1 MNTNNKARKLVAHR
15 GDNTNYPENSYA
27 ALEAALKAGAL
38 NIEFDIQVNADGA
51 LLVFHDTDF
60 KRVAN
65 LDVSIFDLS
74 NDQIRA
80 LSAHL
85 PDRFG
90 DKFLPTQVSCLDEIL
105 GLLQRYPQVHA
116 FIEVKRESLARW
128 GLVEVLDKILE
139 ALRGF
144 ESQVTIISFS
154 SSAIKYIQQHSKFRS
169 GFVFYQYN
177 ECTRNL
183 ATILQPDYLIC
194 AYTIFPGKDKLW
206 QGNWQ
211 WMVYSI
217 NDLELMKQ
225 LYLRDEISLIETDN
239 ISLMLQSL
247 REKNI

>member
-1 MNTNNKARKLVAHR
+1 MKINNKASKLVAHR

-27 ALEAALKAGAL
+27 AIEAALKAGAL

-60 KRVAN
+60 KRVGD

-90 DKFLPTQVSCLDEIL
+90 DKFLPTQVSYLDEIL
-105 GLLQRYPQVHA
+105 DLLQRYPKIHA
-116 FIEVKRESLARW
+116 FVEIKRESLARW
-128 GLVEVLDKILE
+128 GLAEVLDKIFK

-154 SSAIKYIQQHSKFRS
+154 SSAIKYTQQHSKLRT

-177 ECTRNL
+177 ECTQNIS
-183 ATILQPDYLIC
+183 TILQPDYLIC
-194 AYTIFPGKDKLW
+194 AYTIFPEKDKLW

-217 NDLELMKQ
+217 NDIELMKQ
-225 LYLRDEISLIETDN
+225 LCLRDEISLIETDN

-247 REKNI
+247 